1 MAGGRGGSTE
11 SNSSIVGIS
20 IRAYGRHRGV
30 SDTAVRKAI
39 EKGRITALADGT
51 IDPARADA
59 EWAASTR
66 PPDELRAQRPT
77 RPARAAAA
85 HATALE
91 DMAGVAP
98 ASTPSGGNTYA
109 QARTA
114 NEVLKAQHHKLRIA
128 QLKGELIDRSQVM
141 AQVFALA
148 RAERDAWLNWP
159 ARISS
164 MLAAELGIDPHT
176 MHVALEREVRQHLSE
191 LGEFVARLE

>member
-1 MAGGRGGSTE
+1 
-11 SNSSIVGIS
+11 VGIS

-39 EKGRITALADGT
+39 ATGRITAEADGT
-51 IDPARADA
+51 INAARADA

-66 PPDELRAQRPT
+66 APDAPLAATT
-77 RPARAAAA
+77 RPVRTREVASGGADAVGA
-85 HATALE
+85 
-91 DMAGVAP
+91 VAP
-98 ASTPSGGNTYA
+98 ASATGGGNTYA

-164 MLAAELGIDPHT
+164 MLAAELNIDPHV
-176 MHVALEREVRQHLSE
+176 MHVALEREVRQHLTE
-191 LGEFVARLE
+191 LGDFNARLD

>member
-1 MAGGRGGSTE
+1 M
-11 SNSSIVGIS
+11 
-20 IRAYGRHRGV
+20 
-30 SDTAVRKAI
+30 RKAI
-39 EKGRITALADGT
+39 ATGRITAEADGS

-59 EWAASTR
+59 EWAANTTSTDAAMPAR
-66 PPDELRAQRPT
+66 ATPPARPT
-77 RPARAAAA
+77 RARAGAVVSLEESFAAA
-85 HATALE
+85 GRPA
-91 DMAGVAP
+91 AGN
-98 ASTPSGGNTYA
+98 SYA

-164 MLAAELGIDPHT
+164 MLAAELDIDPHVL
-176 MHVALEREVRQHLSE
+176 HVALERGVRQHLAE
-191 LGEFVARLE
+191 LGEFNARLD

>member
-1 MAGGRGGSTE
+1 
-11 SNSSIVGIS
+11 VGIS

-39 EKGRITALADGT
+39 AAGRITAEADGT
-51 IDPARADA
+51 INVARADA
-59 EWAASTR
+59 DLAASTR
-66 PPDELRAQRPT
+66 APEERVLASARHAGPRAVT
-77 RPARAAAA
+77 RPGADDLAA
-85 HATALE
+85 
-91 DMAGVAP
+91 VAP
-98 ASTPSGGNTYA
+98 ASAPSGGNTYA

-148 RAERDAWLNWP
+148 RSERDAWLNWP

-164 MLAAELGIDPHT
+164 MLAAEFGVDPHT

>member
-1 MAGGRGGSTE
+1 M
-11 SNSSIVGIS
+11 GIS

-39 EKGRITALADGT
+39 ATGRITALPDGT

-59 EWAASTR
+59 EWVANTTPADATS
-66 PPDELRAQRPT
+66 
-77 RPARAAAA
+77 PARAARSARA
-85 HATALE
+85 RVEARTKMDEALPAL
-91 DMAGVAP
+91 AGAP
-98 ASTPSGGNTYA
+98 AGASYA

-128 QLKGELIDRSQVM
+128 QLRGELIDRQQAVG
-141 AQVFALA
+141 QVFALG

-164 MLAAELGIDPHT
+164 MLAAELGIDPHA

-191 LGEFVARLE
+191 LGDFVARLE

>member
-1 MAGGRGGSTE
+1 M
-11 SNSSIVGIS
+11 GIS

-39 EKGRITALADGT
+39 DKGRITALPDGT
-51 IDPARADA
+51 IDPVRADA
-59 EWAASTR
+59 EWASSTR
-66 PPDELRAQRPT
+66 PPDELRASRPT
-77 RPARAAAA
+77 RPARAGTAQPP
-85 HATALE
+85 ALE
-91 DMAGVAP
+91 EMAGVA
-98 ASTPSGGNTYA
+98 ATNAPSGGNTYA

-141 AQVFALA
+141 TQVFALA

-164 MLAAELGIDPHT
+164 MLAAELGVDPHT
-176 MHVALEREVRQHLSE
+176 MHVALEREARQHLSE

>member
-1 MAGGRGGSTE
+1 MPGGRGGPTE
-11 SNSSIVGIS
+11 SNPSIVGIS

-39 EKGRITALADGT
+39 AAGRITAEADGT
-51 IDPARADA
+51 INAARANAD
-59 EWAASTR
+59 WAASTR
-66 PPDELRAQRPT
+66 VLDVPLAASA
-77 RPARAAAA
+77 RPARTRGATPAGADDVAAF
-85 HATALE
+85 
-91 DMAGVAP
+91 AP
-98 ASTPSGGNTYA
+98 ASAPSGGNTYA

-164 MLAAELGIDPHT
+164 TLAAELNIDPHV
-176 MHVALEREVRQHLSE
+176 MHVALEREVRQHLAE
-191 LGEFVARLE
+191 LGDFNARLD

>member
-1 MAGGRGGSTE
+1 M
-11 SNSSIVGIS
+11 GIS

-39 EKGRITALADGT
+39 ATGRITALADGT

-59 EWAASTR
+59 EWAANTNSADAPAVART
-66 PPDELRAQRPT
+66 ARPT
-77 RPARAAAA
+77 RARAAAQDEPLSA
-85 HATALE
+85 S
-91 DMAGVAP
+91 AGAP
-98 ASTPSGGNTYA
+98 AGNSYA

-128 QLKGELIDRSQVM
+128 QLRGELIDRQQAVG
-141 AQVFALA
+141 QVFALA

-164 MLAAELGIDPHT
+164 MLAAELGIDPHA
-176 MHVALEREVRQHLSE
+176 MHVALEREVRQHLCE
-191 LGEFVARLE
+191 LGDFVARLE